1 MSDSENTSQIESQ
14 TGSVSPGGSRSR
26 SRSRSRSQRPNYKIE
41 DAGFNE
47 SDEDDEYKEGDNF
60 DEDANDY
67 AEEDGDE
74 ENTVPH
80 RRSKRSLHGDDEE
93 DDEEEQDEDENDETP
108 GENDEKNDATSN
120 ADKKAKLSYPV
131 DANGEPLPVVNDE
144 YTLPDDPLGDEKID
158 KDGKLQGGRQ
168 FKVRTFK
175 LFDNG
180 NRLFMLATEP
190 ARAVGLRDSSAFFQY
205 HPNMYKY
212 ILSQAEKNKLIG
224 QSILPY
230 SYRNR
235 TISVVT
241 ARSVFKEFG
250 YTIIVDGKE
259 NDDDYY
265 SDPALRNSNVKEGQ
279 IPKDKLSK
287 NSHKK
292 QKTKSHHPEKLYQ
305 NKHNHHPVRHTEK
318 QEFIENAQLQSS
330 ANPAKNTVEFFQS
343 SLAGNTINTNSHH
356 GAVPTVS
363 NTGAIMGIG
372 GNQLNSTNWLYQ
384 HAAACSRY
392 NSDMYYDRVR
402 ILLIENQGIR
412 DPYTNTLHVPQGTQS
427 TKVIRYQKVVDPERD
442 NKTIE
447 YETIIK
453 DQDLL
458 KPITGLNTIS
468 KEIYEDVVDAET
480 LKAIEAQKLFE
491 TGP

>member
-1 MSDSENTSQIESQ
+1 MSDSESTSQIESQ
-14 TGSVSPGGSRSR
+14 TGSVSPER

-41 DAGFNE
+41 DAGLNE
-47 SDEDDEYKEGDNF
+47 SEEDDDYKEGDN
-60 DEDANDY
+60 DDDDGNDY
-67 AEEDGDE
+67 VEDEEDE
-74 ENTVPH
+74 EAIPR
-80 RRSKRSLHGDDEE
+80 RRSKRSLNEDDDDEEE
-93 DDEEEQDEDENDETP
+93 DDEEEAEDVETPMEPDENAIDQ
-108 GENDEKNDATSN
+108 DAAFN
-120 ADKKAKLSYPV
+120 IDKKVKLSYPV
-131 DANGEPLPVVNDE
+131 DANGDPLSVVNDE
-144 YTLPDDPLGDEKID
+144 FTLPDDTSGEEKID
-158 KDGKLQGGRQ
+158 KDGNLQGGRK

-212 ILSQAEKNKLIG
+212 ILSQSEKNKLIG
-224 QSILPY
+224 LSILPY

-250 YTIIVDGKE
+250 HTIIIDGKE

-279 IPKDKLSK
+279 MPKEKQAR
-287 NSHKK
+287 SHKK
-292 QKTKSHHPEKLYQ
+292 QKTQSHHHDRSHS
-305 NKHNHHPVRHTEK
+305 NRHNHHHQVRHTEK

-343 SLAGNTINTNSHH
+343 SLIGSTLNTTSHH
-356 GAVPTVS
+356 GTGTTVS
-363 NTGAIMGIG
+363 NNGAIMGING
-372 GNQLNSTNWLYQ
+372 SQLNSTNWLYQ

-427 TKVIRYQKVVDPERD
+427 TKVIRYQKLVDPERD
-442 NKTIE
+442 NKEIE

-453 DQDLL
+453 DQDVL
-458 KPITGLNTIS
+458 KPITGLNGIS
-468 KEIYEDVVDAET
+468 KQTYEDVVDAET
-480 LKAIEAQKLFE
+480 LKAIEEQKLFE
-491 TGP
+491 TGS